1 MSAAPAPVEQTTH
14 ARLIVSTHRSA
25 LLRVTLHYRADDPLA
40 VRMVFPAEYALE
52 PDPLDD
58 PADEY
63 GDPYA
68 APSGDPYGDPYG
80 DPLAGLP
87 AEPSP
92 EPADGV
98 EWVFARQLLATGL
111 DLPSGEGDVH
121 VRPALGTRTVVELR
135 SPEGVALLQ
144 FDRADLRRFLWHSYL
159 AVPEGRE
166 LSHLDCDRA
175 LAELLA

>member
-25 LLRVTLHYRADDPLA
+25 LLRVTLRYRADDPLA

-52 PDPLDD
+52 AVGASDGPLGALPD
-58 PADEY
+58 PAD
-63 GDPYA
+63 DPFGEA
-68 APSGDPYGDPYG
+68 AGADGV
-80 DPLAGLP
+80 
-87 AEPSP
+87 
-92 EPADGV
+92 DGV
-98 EWVFARQLLATGL
+98 EWVFARQLLASGL

-121 VRPALGTRTVVELR
+121 IRPASGRRTVVELR

-144 FDRADLRRFLWHSYL
+144 FDRAELRRFLWHSHL
-159 AVPEGRE
+159 VVPEGQE
-166 LSHLDCDRA
+166 LRHLDCDRA

>member
-1 MSAAPAPVEQTTH
+1 MSAAPAPVEHTTH

-58 PADEY
+58 PADPYGDQY
-63 GDPYA
+63 GDPA
-68 APSGDPYGDPYG
+68 DPYAD
-80 DPLAGLP
+80 LP

-92 EPADGV
+92 GPADGV
-98 EWVFARQLLATGL
+98 EWVFARQLLAAGL